1 MNVFKIIPRT
11 IFLEFFSVFLIVLSL
26 GTLLLIVLGLT
37 FEAKDQVAQ
46 VPFMKIPAL
55 ILYILPFAFS
65 ITFQFVI
72 VFTCAIVFSN
82 LVHKF
87 EIRTLAMCGI
97 SPWSVTYPVLFL
109 ALILSVGSYF
119 LADLYLSWGI
129 TGMTKVVASCAETI
143 IYTSLEKDHI
153 VPVANSKNEVKIL
166 FTAREVHGKDIY
178 ALSGLSLDPGQ
189 NYFFSVSKAQLSIGP
204 ANKII
209 APDEN
214 CIHIAPQNDYAPT
227 TQEISVIKYLPD
239 PMDQRTILKIQGT
252 GFHIQYGKFHANFRG
267 TLTGIIPLDQIYQL
281 LHQGRAISPSDIPN
295 SQLKDYE
302 NDYRYNIQLLRD
314 DLALRSLDTIL
325 YQEVSGF
332 GDSWDWMYDQIRDYE
347 KNCRRARSEPLRR
360 IATAANCFMFAWMAI
375 PLTFFLANAFENLNV
390 VYITLIQLA
399 LLVLLFALMQII
411 PSISKKTEVHPMIF
425 MIPHILYFIAG
436 LWISRWSFA
445 YAYKGKS

>member
-129 TGMTKVVASCAETI
+129 TGM
-143 IYTSLEKDHI
+143 
-153 VPVANSKNEVKIL
+153 
-166 FTAREVHGKDIY
+166 
-178 ALSGLSLDPGQ
+178 
-189 NYFFSVSKAQLSIGP
+189 
-204 ANKII
+204 
-209 APDEN
+209 
-214 CIHIAPQNDYAPT
+214 
-227 TQEISVIKYLPD
+227 
-239 PMDQRTILKIQGT
+239 
-252 GFHIQYGKFHANFRG
+252 
-267 TLTGIIPLDQIYQL
+267 
-281 LHQGRAISPSDIPN
+281 
-295 SQLKDYE
+295 
-302 NDYRYNIQLLRD
+302 
-314 DLALRSLDTIL
+314 
-325 YQEVSGF
+325 
-332 GDSWDWMYDQIRDYE
+332 
-347 KNCRRARSEPLRR
+347 
-360 IATAANCFMFAWMAI
+360 
-375 PLTFFLANAFENLNV
+375 
-390 VYITLIQLA
+390 
-399 LLVLLFALMQII
+399 
-411 PSISKKTEVHPMIF
+411 
-425 MIPHILYFIAG
+425 
-436 LWISRWSFA
+436 
-445 YAYKGKS
+445 